1 MYFGNLTDIHINF
14 YKLKNVVVLNAP
26 RTGDRN
32 VNLNLKDI
40 TVKSV
45 LMV

>member
-1 MYFGNLTDIHINF
+1 MYFGSMTDIYINF
-14 YKLKNVVVLNAP
+14 YKLKHVAVLNAP